1 MGQYGYFKLKS
12 ICSFYT
18 DFFIIVGNFYVS
30 LLTLK
35 SIFSF
40 SLMQSE
46 KEKEEQKWFN
56 QESKGEHLHI
66 REIFI
71 VYNFARQTI
80 SRVLSLKLIISLGL
94 KSLLSSSN

>member
-46 KEKEEQKWFN
+46 KEKEEQK
-56 QESKGEHLHI
+56 
-66 REIFI
+66 
-71 VYNFARQTI
+71 
-80 SRVLSLKLIISLGL
+80 
-94 KSLLSSSN
+94 